1 MLSTAARSLLPT
13 PTGRPPAGGPREPG
27 SSWLTLL
34 SQTGLI
40 GFGAF
45 ALWLGSWLLRQI
57 RQRHGYTIAMAI
69 MLLITGISEGWLT
82 YTGGLVFLCFW
93 LNAAAPAEN
102 R

>member
-1 MLSTAARSLLPT
+1 
-13 PTGRPPAGGPREPG
+13 
-27 SSWLTLL
+27 
-34 SQTGLI
+34 
-40 GFGAF
+40 
-45 ALWLGSWLLRQI
+45 
-57 RQRHGYTIAMAI
+57 MAI